1 VSGDPSGGEELTD
14 LLAQKKALLEELRR
28 ALPAHSVRP
37 HQLIEIEDLED
48 DITDLEAALAE
59 TPRPQE

>member
-1 VSGDPSGGEELTD
+1 MIQDRQAALTAKLKELE
-14 LLAQKKALLEELRR
+14 AELKDRND

-48 DITDLEAALAE
+48 EIAQVRAELERLRAGA
-59 TPRPQE
+59 

>member
-1 VSGDPSGGEELTD
+1 VSGDPSGGEELTR
-14 LLAQKKALLEELRR
+14 LVAEKKVLLEELRR

-48 DITDLEAALAE
+48 EIADLEAALAG
-59 TPRPQE
+59 TPRPHA